1 MMHALILGA
10 IGVAASLAGVVM
22 AWNRVAEFGPR
33 WYPVALVVLAMP
45 QSWLGGQLRVMQLV
59 AHPAASRSD
68 ETL

>member
-1 MMHALILGA
+1 
-10 IGVAASLAGVVM
+10 
-22 AWNRVAEFGPR
+22 VAEFGPR